1 MDIQTVMR
9 ECVEWQRIMG
19 LPGETTLE
27 VFFDI
32 KSPHAYLAIRPSLA
46 VARDFCVTLD
56 FRPFTLSYEALG
68 LTTKVDD
75 DMQRRQPSAAA
86 DRKAR
91 MYYAAAREYAAIQ
104 SLPFTSPYRLLDS
117 ELSHRAFL
125 FAKQQKLEIPFLMFV
140 YLEGWGSG
148 WRNFELES
156 EQDLGR
162 ALQAVGVSMDGFG
175 GFVAD
180 GGEGERLLSDSMQR
194 AEDTGYSGVPHYVF
208 SDIAIDREVGLFGR
222 EHLALIRGKYAKSGL
237 ARNDTVVAEF
247 SHAWNGPL

>member
-1 MDIQTVMR
+1 MDAETVMR
-9 ECVEWQRIMG
+9 ESEEWQRIMG

-32 KSPHAYLAIRPSLA
+32 KSPHAYLAVRPSLA
-46 VARDFCVTLD
+46 VARDFRVNLD
-56 FRPFTLSYEALG
+56 FQPFTLSYEAFG

-75 DMQRRQPSAAA
+75 DMRRRPPSPAA

-91 MYYAAAREYAAIQ
+91 MYYAAAREYAAMQ
-104 SLPFTSPYRLLDS
+104 SLPFRSPHRLLDS

-125 FAKQQKLEIPFLMFV
+125 FAKQQKLEVPFLMFV

-148 WRNFELES
+148 WRDFELES
-156 EQDLGR
+156 EQDLRR
-162 ALQAVGVSMDGFG
+162 ALQAVGVSLDGFTDY
-175 GFVAD
+175 VAD
-180 GGEGERLLSDSMQR
+180 GGEGERQLSQSMKR
-194 AEDTGYSGVPHYVF
+194 AEETGYSGVPHYVF
-208 SDIAIDREVGLFGR
+208 SDTAVDREVGLFGR

-237 ARNDTVVAEF
+237 SRNDTVVAEF